1 MPLRAVLDTN
11 VLVSALITTGKP
23 RDLLV
28 RGIAGEFTLVTSRQ
42 ILNELMLVLR
52 RPKFKTS
59 EDEIHKVVSSL
70 IQSSELVPIKSEFK
84 VVMNDPSDD
93 IIVNTAYDGQANII
107 VTGDRQLLALEKFKR
122 IDIVTVKRMLEIL
135 QDKEVD

>member
-1 MPLRAVLDTN
+1 
-11 VLVSALITTGKP
+11 
-23 RDLLV
+23 
-28 RGIAGEFTLVTSRQ
+28 
-42 ILNELMLVLR
+42 MLVLR

-135 QDKEVD
+135 QDKELD